1 MQVKKKKFIK
11 KRYVNTYER
20 QKLKKKKKV
29 KDVEICETENNY
41 CQSINSSW
49 AKK

>member
-20 QKLKKKKKV
+20 QKLKKKKV